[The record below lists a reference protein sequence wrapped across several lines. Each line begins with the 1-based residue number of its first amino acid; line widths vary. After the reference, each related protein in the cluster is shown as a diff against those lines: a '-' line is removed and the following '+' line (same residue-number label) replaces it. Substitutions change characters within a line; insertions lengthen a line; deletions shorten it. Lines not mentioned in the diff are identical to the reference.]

1 MRLPGAAYHAPGVY
15 FLTIC
20 THGRQRLFGEVRA
33 GTMHL
38 SAFGQIAAE
47 EWRRTAEV
55 RPYVVLDV
63 FVVMPDHVHVLFGIR
78 PHEGN
83 AGASHGGTP
92 QSHGGTPQPHGGTPQ
107 PRRGTPHP
115 RRGTPAVCPDVDPVR
130 SPVCP
135 DVGDTASDSNAE
147 TSRPDGRRF
156 GAAVPHSVP
165 TIMRQYKSIVTKR
178 IRTIDPT
185 VRVWQRSFHDRI
197 VRTPREAAAVRRY
210 IVENPARWT
219 GGTERRDGHRR

>member
-1 MRLPGAAYHAPGVY
+1 MRLPEAAYHAPGVY

-20 THGRQRLFGEVRA
+20 TQDRQRLFGEVRA

-38 SAFGQIAAE
+38 SAFGRIAAE
-47 EWRRTAEV
+47 EWQRTAEV
-55 RPYVVLDV
+55 RPYVVLDA

-92 QSHGGTPQPHGGTPQ
+92 QPHGGTPQ
-107 PRRGTPHP
+107 PRRGTPP
-115 RRGTPAVCPDVDPVR
+115 VCPDVDPAR

-147 TSRPDGRRF
+147 TPRPDGRRF

-178 IRTIDPT
+178 IRAIDPT

-210 IVENPARWT
+210 ITENPARWT

>member
-107 PRRGTPHP
+107 P